1 MSKIIDLQSYK
12 NKERKEIEDKAYQ
25 QYGIL
30 KLSDDLYL
38 YPETSFTT
46 GSLDLKVFF
55 ESKLCMNIEE
65 ILEVD
70 VIESINN
77 IVDLPKQTVNI
88 FLVEESEE
96 NDMHTFEIINVS
108 NNKNFLLTTEFI
120 NDIDKREILTA
131 IVAGAI
137 KKINVQVTYMMELSY
152 DDLEETIY

>member
-1 MSKIIDLQSYK
+1 MSKIIDFQDFK
-12 NKERKEIEDKAYQ
+12 NKERKEIEEKAYE

-70 VIESINN
+70 VIDSINS

-88 FLVEESEE
+88 FLVEEGED
-96 NDMHTFEIINVS
+96 DMHTFEIINIS
-108 NNKNFLLTTEFI
+108 NNKSFLLSTEFI
-120 NDIDKREILTA
+120 NDSDRRKILTA

-137 KKINVQVTYMMELSY
+137 KKISVQVTYMMELTY
-152 DDLEETIY
+152 DDLEEIIY

>member
-55 ESKLCMNIEE
+55 ESKLCMDIEE
-65 ILEVD
+65 ILEAE

-77 IVDLPKQTVNI
+77 IVDLPRQTVNI
-88 FLVEESEE
+88 FLVEEGE

-108 NNKNFLLTTEFI
+108 NNKNFLLSTEFI

>member
-12 NKERKEIEDKAYQ
+12 NKERKELEDKAYE

-30 KLSDDLYL
+30 KLDDDLYL

-46 GSLDLKVFF
+46 GSLDLKVFI
-55 ESKLCMNIEE
+55 ESKLDMKIEE
-65 ILEVD
+65 LLETE
-70 VIESINN
+70 VIDSINN
-77 IVDLPKQTVNI
+77 IVDLPNQTVNI
-88 FLVEESEE
+88 FLVEEGEE
-96 NDMHTFEIINVS
+96 DMHTFEIINVS
-108 NNKNFLLTTEFI
+108 NNKNFLLSTEFI

>member
-1 MSKIIDLQSYK
+1 MSKIINFEDFK

-46 GSLDLKVFF
+46 GSLDLKVFI
-55 ESKLCMNIEE
+55 ESKLDMKIEE
-65 ILEVD
+65 LLETE
-70 VIESINN
+70 VIDSINN
-77 IVDLPKQTVNI
+77 IVDLPNQTVNI
-88 FLVEESEE
+88 FLVEEGEE
-96 NDMHTFEIINVS
+96 DMHTFEIINVS
-108 NNKNFLLTTEFI
+108 NNKSFLISTEFI
-120 NDIDKREILTA
+120 NDINRREMLTA

-152 DDLEETIY
+152 EDLEETI

>member
-12 NKERKEIEDKAYQ
+12 NKERKEIEDKAYE

-30 KLSDDLYL
+30 KLDENLYL
-38 YPETSFTT
+38 APDSSFTT
-46 GSLDLKVFF
+46 GSLDLKLFL
-55 ESKLCMNIEE
+55 ESDLGMKIEE
-65 ILEVD
+65 VLEAE
-70 VIESINN
+70 VIDSINS

-108 NNKNFLLTTEFI
+108 NNKNFLLSTEFI

-152 DDLEETIY
+152 DDLKEIMK

>member
-12 NKERKEIEDKAYQ
+12 NKERKELEDKAYE

-30 KLSDDLYL
+30 KLDDDLYL

-46 GSLDLKVFF
+46 GSLDLKVFI
-55 ESKLCMNIEE
+55 ESKLDMKIEE
-65 ILEVD
+65 LLETE
-70 VIESINN
+70 VIDSINN
-77 IVDLPKQTVNI
+77 IVDLPNQTVNI
-88 FLVEESEE
+88 FLVEEGEE
-96 NDMHTFEIINVS
+96 DMHTFEIINVS
-108 NNKNFLLTTEFI
+108 NNKNFLLSTEFI

-152 DDLEETIY
+152 EDLEETI

>member
-1 MSKIIDLQSYK
+1 MSKIIDFLDFK
-12 NKERKEIEDKAYQ
+12 NKERKEIEEKAYE

-108 NNKNFLLTTEFI
+108 NNKNFLLSTEFI

>member
-1 MSKIIDLQSYK
+1 MSKIINFEDFK
-12 NKERKEIEDKAYQ
+12 NKERKELEDKAYE

-55 ESKLCMNIEE
+55 ESKLGMNIEE
-65 ILEVD
+65 ILEAD
-70 VIESINN
+70 VIESINE

-88 FLVEESEE
+88 FLVEEGE

-108 NNKNFLLTTEFI
+108 NNKNFLLSTEFI

-131 IVAGAI
+131 IVARAI
-137 KKINVQVTYMMELSY
+137 KKINVQVTYMMELTY

>member
-1 MSKIIDLQSYK
+1 MSKIINFEEFK
-12 NKERKEIEDKAYQ
+12 NKERKELEDKAYE

-30 KLSDDLYL
+30 KLDDDLYL

-46 GSLDLKVFF
+46 GSLDLKVFV
-55 ESKLCMNIEE
+55 ESKLDMKIEE
-65 ILEVD
+65 LLEAD

-77 IVDLPKQTVNI
+77 IVDLPRQTVNI
-88 FLVEESEE
+88 FLVEEGE

-108 NNKNFLLTTEFI
+108 NNKSFLLSTEFI
-120 NDIDKREILTA
+120 NDIDRREMLTA

-137 KKINVQVTYMMELSY
+137 KKINVTCTYMLELTY

>member
-55 ESKLCMNIEE
+55 ESKLCMDIEE
-65 ILEVD
+65 ILEAD
-70 VIESINN
+70 VIDSINE

-88 FLVEESEE
+88 FLVEEGE

-108 NNKNFLLTTEFI
+108 NNKNFLLSTEFI

-152 DDLEETIY
+152 EDLEETI

>member
-1 MSKIIDLQSYK
+1 MSKIINFEDFK
-12 NKERKEIEDKAYQ
+12 NKERKEIEDKAYE

-65 ILEVD
+65 ILEAD

-88 FLVEESEE
+88 FLVEKGE

>member
-12 NKERKEIEDKAYQ
+12 NKERKEIEDKAYE

-88 FLVEESEE
+88 FLVEEGE

-108 NNKNFLLTTEFI
+108 NNKNFLLSTEFI

-137 KKINVQVTYMMELSY
+137 KKINVQVTYMMELTY
-152 DDLEETIY
+152 DDLEEIIY

>member
-55 ESKLCMNIEE
+55 ESKLCMDIEE

-108 NNKNFLLTTEFI
+108 NNKNFLLSTEFI

-137 KKINVQVTYMMELSY
+137 KKINVQVTYMMELTY
-152 DDLEETIY
+152 DDLEEIIY